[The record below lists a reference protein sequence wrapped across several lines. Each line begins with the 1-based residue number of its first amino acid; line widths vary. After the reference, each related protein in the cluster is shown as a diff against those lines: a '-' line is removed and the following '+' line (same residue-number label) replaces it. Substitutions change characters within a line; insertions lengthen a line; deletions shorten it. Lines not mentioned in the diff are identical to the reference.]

1 VRNNPLSRSYQEK
14 FVNLKQQLDTII
26 GILEDQQRVL
36 VALDDSIK
44 EGETKSVIAES
55 LTKIQGRE
63 SSIVEFCLQSAEETL
78 QNFVEMARRSSDLES
93 WVSDALFFRNVVS
106 LTRSALPHGRVEQG
120 QAGESSAYFHHCNR
134 AIPSSHSSCVYFRH
148 EHERY
153 QGHGL

>member
-1 VRNNPLSRSYQEK
+1 VHSNPLSRRYQEK
-14 FVNLKQQLDTII
+14 FVNLKQELDTII

-44 EGETKSVIAES
+44 ESETKSVIAES

-93 WVSDALFFRNVVS
+93 WASDA
-106 LTRSALPHGRVEQG
+106 
-120 QAGESSAYFHHCNR
+120 SSF
-134 AIPSSHSSCVYFRH
+134 
-148 EHERY
+148 
-153 QGHGL
+153 